1 MATLAFNE
9 SVMPFYET
17 SEALFAEVYLDPSQ
31 IFRIKLLARIVNSF
45 QLLKAKSLS
54 SMFD

>member
-17 SEALFAEVYLDPSQ
+17 SETLFAEVYPEPSQ

-45 QLLKAKSLS
+45 HLLKAKSLS